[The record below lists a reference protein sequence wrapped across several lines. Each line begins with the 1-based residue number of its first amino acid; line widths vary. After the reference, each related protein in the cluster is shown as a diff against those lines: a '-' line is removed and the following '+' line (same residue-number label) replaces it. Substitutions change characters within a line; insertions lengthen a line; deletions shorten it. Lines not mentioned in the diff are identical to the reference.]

1 MADKSALDPSV
12 TPAAPLGLTQ
22 SGLGNT
28 GLGSTGLG
36 STGGPFSSSQAD
48 TVEDIRARR
57 VNWFSAISI
66 CVGAAILHFG
76 SEVFL
81 PLAIA
86 TLIAFAISPLI
97 SALRRKGMP
106 RMLAVLTAVTVT
118 FGLIGVILV
127 LMGAQIGLV
136 VQSLPTYQSNILSK
150 VEAWTSTQGQS
161 NVLGR
166 FADLVARVNDE
177 ISTSLAASSGGSA
190 AQGAGQP
197 MTVEVVENQS
207 LWQLLRD
214 VLFPVISPLVTT
226 GLIIVVVIFML
237 LERDDIRDRFIRLT
251 GANDLHR
258 TTEILEDAGARVA
271 SYLLTQIL
279 VNVIY
284 AVPIGVGLWIIGV
297 PNPMLWAFMTLILR
311 FVPYIGSVV
320 AATLPLTVAFA
331 ASADWSM
338 VIWTGVLFLTV
349 EAITSNII
357 EPRLYGSRTGVSPLA
372 VIISAIVWTWIW
384 GPMGLIMSTPLTVCL
399 VVLGRYLPQ
408 FEVFDILFGDEP
420 MLAGHARL
428 YQRLLSGDTVE
439 SVTRAEEALDQDFL
453 ADYYQSVGLPALLLA
468 QSDYDRGVLTQA
480 QEEGISRSAMRFLQ
494 ALEPVVAEER
504 AEMAAEAALI
514 DAAVVEGVEAPT
526 PDEPAPFRIIVAGG
540 RSNLDDVAARMLGQA
555 LAAEG
560 AEVTPLRRSDLTAAS
575 AFGSEND
582 RPGCVVLSFLDPTPA
597 RASLLIVR
605 RIKRALPGMRV
616 GVVIWQMPDA
626 LAGPDAA
633 SPAQDAGQDSARGR
647 TIPSGT
653 ALALRAAEEIGADFA
668 VTSME
673 AAMIAAFV
681 AETGKP
687 LTAPQTR
694 ARRRRSAA
702 QRALAG

>member
-1 MADKSALDPSV
+1 MTDKSVFDPTVS
-12 TPAAPLGLTQ
+12 AASQGPVLLA
-22 SGLGNT
+22 N
-28 GLGSTGLG
+28 
-36 STGGPFSSSQAD
+36 GPFYGTQVDGLDA
-48 TVEDIRARR
+48 VRARR
-57 VNWFSAISI
+57 VNWSSAISI

-86 TLIAFAISPLI
+86 TLIAFALSPLI
-97 SALRRKGMP
+97 SALRRRGMP
-106 RMLAVLTAVTVT
+106 AMLAVLTAVTVT
-118 FGLIGVILV
+118 FGLLGVTLA
-127 LMGAQIGLV
+127 LMGTQIGLV
-136 VQSLPTYQSNILSK
+136 VQSLPTYQSNIIAKLDT
-150 VEAWTSTQGQS
+150 WTAAQGSS
-161 NVLGR
+161 NVLGQFVDMVSR
-166 FADLVARVNDE
+166 INDE
-177 ISTSLAASSGGSA
+177 ISNSLAATSGGSDTP
-190 AQGAGQP
+190 GSGQP

-214 VLFPVISPLVTT
+214 VLFPVISPLVTA
-226 GLIIVVVIFML
+226 GLVIVVVIFML

-284 AVPIGVGLWIIGV
+284 AVPIGLGLWIIGV

-311 FVPYIGSVV
+311 FVPYIGSVI

-331 ASADWSM
+331 ASPDWSM
-338 VIWTGVLFLTV
+338 VLWTAALFLTV
-349 EAITSNII
+349 EAVTSNII

-420 MLAGHARL
+420 MLAAHARL

-439 SVTRAEEALDQDFL
+439 SVTRAEEALEQDFL

-480 QEEGISRSAMRFLQ
+480 QEESISRSAARFLQ

-504 AEMAAEAALI
+504 AEIAAEVAVN
-514 DAAVVEGVEAPT
+514 DEAVVEGVKAAPQA
-526 PDEPAPFRIIVAGG
+526 EPAPFRIIVAGG
-540 RSNLDDVAARMLGQA
+540 RSNLDDVAARMLGQS

-560 AEVTPLRRSDLTAAS
+560 ADITALRRADLVGLSMAGAGAA
-575 AFGSEND
+575 
-582 RPGCVVLSFLDPTPA
+582 RPNCVVLNFLDPTPA

-605 RIKRALPGMRV
+605 RIKRAMPGLRV

-626 LAGPDAA
+626 LAEQDTPRRAEDIGKGLALAA
-633 SPAQDAGQDSARGR
+633 SKPPSVSDA
-647 TIPSGT
+647 T
-653 ALALRAAEEIGADFA
+653 ALSLREAEEIGADFA

-673 AAMIAAFV
+673 AVMVSAFV
-681 AETGKP
+681 AESGKP
-687 LTAPQTR
+687 LSAPQAR
-694 ARRRRSAA
+694 ARPRRSQA
-702 QRALAG
+702 QIALAS

>member
-1 MADKSALDPSV
+1 MADKSAFDPVV
-12 TPAAPLGLTQ
+12 TPAATFGLSGS
-22 SGLGNT
+22 SGLPSGVQN
-28 GLGSTGLG
+28 
-36 STGGPFSSSQAD
+36 D

-57 VNWFSAISI
+57 VNWSSAISI

-97 SALRRKGMP
+97 SALRRRGMP

-150 VEAWTSTQGQS
+150 VEAWTSAQGQS

-166 FADLVARVNDE
+166 FADLVSRVNDE
-177 ISTSLAASSGGSA
+177 ISNSLAASSGGSA
-190 AQGAGQP
+190 VEGAGRP

-271 SYLLTQIL
+271 SYLMTQIL

-284 AVPIGVGLWIIGV
+284 AVPIGLGLWIIGV

-311 FVPYIGSVV
+311 FVPYIGSVI

-331 ASADWSM
+331 ASPDWSM
-338 VIWTGVLFLTV
+338 VIWTAALFLTV

-420 MLAGHARL
+420 MLADHARL

-439 SVTRAEEALDQDFL
+439 SVTRAEEALEKDFL
-453 ADYYQSVGLPALLLA
+453 ADYYQAVGLPALLLA
-468 QSDYDRGVLTQA
+468 QTDYDRGVLTQA
-480 QEEGISRSAMRFLQ
+480 QEEGISRSALRFLQ
-494 ALEPVVAEER
+494 ALEPVVEEER
-504 AEMAAEAALI
+504 AEIAADAALI
-514 DAAVVEGVEAPT
+514 DAAVVEGVEATP

-560 AEVTPLRRSDLTAAS
+560 AEVTPLRRSDLAAAS
-575 AFGSEND
+575 TLGSD
-582 RPGCVVLSFLDPTPA
+582 SGRPGCVVLSFLDPTPA

-605 RIKRALPGMRV
+605 RIKRAMPGLRV
-616 GVVIWQMPDA
+616 GVVIWQMPDT
-626 LAGPDAA
+626 LAGPDEA
-633 SPAQDAGQDSARGR
+633 SAAQDTARAG

-668 VTSME
+668 VTTME

-681 AETGKP
+681 AEAGKP

-694 ARRRRSAA
+694 ARRRRTPP
-702 QRALAG
+702 QLALAG